1 MQRMLKKQRPKDLRR
16 MDLEEKV
23 QRAKE
28 GRARRRLLHHASFF
42 FRMED
47 ARKERVAAGPMSP
60 TRSVDAG
67 FVDQSHT

>member
-1 MQRMLKKQRPKDLRR
+1 M
-16 MDLEEKV
+16 EEKV
-23 QRAKE
+23 QMAKE
-28 GRARRRLLHHASFF
+28 ERARRRLLHHASFF

-47 ARKERVAAGPMSP
+47 VRKGRVAADPMSP